1 MKRKIYGMPYC
12 DSTKATMKA
21 FDQQN
26 IAFEL
31 HDYKT
36 EGITEEKVKSWLEQV
51 PADKLLNMKSTTW
64 RGLSPQEQA
73 LADDPATLPALLQK
87 HTSLM
92 KRPVVELD
100 GKVET
105 VGLPPG
111 VKK

>member
-1 MKRKIYGMPYC
+1 MERKIYGMPYC

-21 FDQQN
+21 FEQQN

-36 EGITEEKVKSWLEQV
+36 NGITEEKVKSWLEQV
-51 PADKLLNMKSTTW
+51 PADKLLNKKSTTW

-73 LADDPATLPALLQK
+73 LANDPATLPALLQQ
-87 HTSLM
+87 HTSLI
-92 KRPVVELD
+92 KWPVVELN

-111 VKK
+111 IKK